1 MPIASLQTFA
11 MVFTC
16 VIGGFMGQQ
25 FGRKL
30 SLLLIAPLFSTGF
43 ICQAAATD
51 QELLLF
57 GRFVC
62 GVAGGLSCG
71 PTGVSKVALDIS

>member
-1 MPIASLQTFA
+1 MFDGIAASLQTFA

-16 VIGGFMGQQ
+16 VLGGIMGQQ

-51 QELLLF
+51 QGLLLF

-62 GVAGGLSCG
+62 GVAGGLACG
-71 PTGVSKVALDIS
+71 PTGVR